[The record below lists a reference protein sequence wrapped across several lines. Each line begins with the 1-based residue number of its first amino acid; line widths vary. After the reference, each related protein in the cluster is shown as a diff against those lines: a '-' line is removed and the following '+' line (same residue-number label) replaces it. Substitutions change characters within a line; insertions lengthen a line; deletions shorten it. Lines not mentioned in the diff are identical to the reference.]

1 MYEIRAFNPI
11 TAEYIYYNSFKTF
24 SEAVDERDRMER
36 IYKTKFYIFFREN
49 AWQNSKSMLE

>member
-11 TAEYIYYNSFKTF
+11 TAEYTYYNSFKTF

-36 IYKTKFYIFFREN
+36 IYKIKFYIFFREN
-49 AWQNSKSMLE
+49 A